1 MCCLLN
7 CLQCVRCLPVLSY
20 RAADNAQCCLCTCAV
35 QLVLKGLAELL
46 ICCTLYFTSLSASG
60 TEWVYAD
67 ISQWNIRNLFA
78 ECDIM
83 CGFNE
88 IWSHSLTLCLKC
100 FMGLSCCGDI
110 LIFQFLFWFIFIT
123 WSASA
128 TGFKKKSFWCSKMCQ
143 FYNCIFGRK
152 KKWWNVVSSFNSLT
166 AHNYF
171 ARILSVYSTVVT
183 LVTRT
188 VCL

>member
-1 MCCLLN
+1 MLN
-7 CLQCVRCLPVLSY
+7 VACVRVLYNSC
-20 RAADNAQCCLCTCAV
+20 RKVWLNFWFAV
-35 QLVLKGLAELL
+35 RYTLLVWVPQELSGCML
-46 ICCTLYFTSLSASG
+46 IFHN
-60 TEWVYAD
+60 E
-67 ISQWNIRNLFA
+67 ISERNLFA
-78 ECDIM
+78 EHDII

-110 LIFQFLFWFIFIT
+110 LIFQFLFWIIFIT

-128 TGFKKKSFWCSKMCQ
+128 TGLKKKSFWCSKMCQ

-152 KKWWNVVSSFNSLT
+152 KKWWKVVSSFNSLT
-166 AHNYF
+166 ANNYF